1 MNLFKGALAIFVLF
15 LNATAWAQ
23 TPSPSVAF
31 PKTEVV
37 APPPLSVQDFV
48 RNPDIANPVL
58 SRDGRYFAATAP
70 IGGRMNLVVID
81 LETRKGVALTNYT
94 NFDVIEVHWVG
105 NERIVYSLGQ
115 ANTPTGPGVAD
126 GGGLFMV
133 TRDGKDARVLS
144 STTRDCKNRG
154 DNFCRQYDFLR
165 AVPNSEEEIIVAGNM
180 RSLDSTDVYRLN
192 VRTGRNFLLTETRPS
207 NVHTWVLDR
216 NQIPRFAIALIK
228 DTQTE
233 TVHYRKDAS
242 SEWEELV
249 RYDQTTGPAFVPLAF
264 ESDNKTVLVATNQG
278 RDTMAIFRYDPSV
291 KKLGEL
297 VAHHPR
303 YDLGANEL
311 GDTGSDQLGGLFPGV
326 VRDPGTDEVVGFAVQ
341 ADKPEVAWI
350 DPNYAR
356 IQKMIDGALPA
367 TRNLFV
373 RTPDG
378 SRLLITAIS
387 DRNPARWYLL
397 DDKKR
402 TMEEVLSSRPWI
414 KPENLVEMRPFILK
428 ARDGLEIPSYY
439 FLPRDYKPGQRV
451 PTIIHIHGG
460 PTVRADRWG
469 EFTYGVREAQ
479 ILASRGYAVVVPN
492 FRGTPGLGSKV
503 YYSGFGAVG
512 RQMQE
517 DHEDAVRW
525 AIAQGFADPARICIV
540 GASYGGYA
548 TLMAL
553 AKTPEMFRCGVAGL
567 PVSDWDAIV
576 NSASA
581 DTAYS
586 QSAVLFAKRLVGAEK
601 NPSAGR
607 EVSPAFM
614 ASRMKSPLMIWAGA
628 DDVRTPIEQTRKMQS
643 ALESTGRPPKM
654 LIKASE
660 GHGFGKVENNIELY
674 DAMLKFIDE
683 NIGPK

>member
-1 MNLFKGALAIFVLF
+1 MNTFQGAFALLALATTAV
-15 LNATAWAQ
+15 ATAQ
-23 TPSPSVAF
+23 TPNAAVAF

-58 SRDGRYFAATAP
+58 SRNGRFFAATAP
-70 IGGRMNLVVID
+70 INGRLNLVVID
-81 LETRKGVALTNYT
+81 LETRKGTALTNYA
-94 NFDVIEVHWVG
+94 NFDVIELHWVG
-105 NERIVYSLGQ
+105 NDRIVYSLGQ
-115 ANTPTGPGVAD
+115 SNTPTGPGVAD

-133 TRDGKDARVLS
+133 SRDGKDARVLS

-154 DNFCRQYDFLR
+154 ENICRQYEYLR
-165 AVPNSEEEIIVAGNM
+165 DVPQSDEEIIVAGNM
-180 RSLDSTDVYRLN
+180 RSADSSDVYRLN
-192 VRTGRNFLLTETRPS
+192 VRTGRNTLLTETRPS
-207 NVHTWVLDR
+207 NTHAWVLDR
-216 NQIPRFAIALIK
+216 NQVPRFASAVIK

-242 SEWEELV
+242 SAWEEV
-249 RYDQTTGPAFVPLAF
+249 ARYDLTTGPAFVPLAF
-264 ESDNKTVLVATNQG
+264 EADNKTALVATNQG
-278 RDTMAIFRYDPSV
+278 RDTMAVFRYDPSA
-291 KKLGEL
+291 KKLGE
-297 VAHHPR
+297 VIAHHPR
-303 YDLGANEL
+303 YDLGANQL
-311 GDTGSDQLGGLFPGV
+311 GDTGSDIFPGV
-326 VRDPGTDEVVGFAVQ
+326 VRDPGTDEIVGFAVH
-341 ADKPEVAWI
+341 ADKPEVAWT
-350 DPNYAR
+350 DSNYAR
-356 IQKMIDGALPA
+356 IQKMIDGALPT

-387 DRNPARWYLL
+387 DRSPARWYLL

-469 EFTYGVREAQ
+469 EFTHGVREAQ
-479 ILASRGYAVVVPN
+479 IFASRGYAVVLPN

-503 YYSGFGAVG
+503 YYGGFGAVG
-512 RQMQE
+512 RQMQQ
-517 DHEDAVRW
+517 DHEDAVQW
-525 AIAQGFADPARICIV
+525 AVAQGFADPARICIV

-553 AKTPEMFRCGVAGL
+553 AKTPDMFKCGVAGL
-567 PVSDWDAIV
+567 PVSDWDLIV
-576 NSASA
+576 SSASA

-586 QSAVLFAKRLVGAEK
+586 QSAVLFAKRLVGADK
-601 NPSAGR
+601 NPTAGR
-607 EVSPAFM
+607 EVSPANM
-614 ASRMKSPLMIWAGA
+614 AARMRAPLMIWAGS
-628 DDVRTPIEQTRKMQS
+628 DDIRTPIEQTRKMQS
-643 ALESTGRPPKM
+643 ALESAGRPPRM
-654 LIKASE
+654 MVKAGE
-660 GHGFGKVENNIELY
+660 GHGFGKMENNVELY

-683 NIGPK
+683 QLGPK